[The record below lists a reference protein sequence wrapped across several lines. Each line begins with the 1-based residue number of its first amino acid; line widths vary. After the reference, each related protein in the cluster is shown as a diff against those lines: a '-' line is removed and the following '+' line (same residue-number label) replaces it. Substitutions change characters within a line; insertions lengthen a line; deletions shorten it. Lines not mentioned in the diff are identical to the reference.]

1 MTKGRFLTL
10 LIAVAVLAALV
21 VGSIVLITAPAELS
35 GTNQLKIY
43 GVTARDVMSVEIDHN
58 GETLSIYRAEDG
70 KWKFEGS
77 DAPVDQARAESVIT
91 FVSYVYVTKAVDEN
105 VTDFAKYG
113 LDPAQSVVKVK
124 TADGNG
130 YTINYGYQ
138 TADNTSK
145 YMRMNDAPTVYI
157 QGYLSSELI
166 LRDLDALRDLKLPA
180 FDAEQLSEI
189 AYQNDSG
196 ETVGMNILA
205 NGLSVGN
212 CGWQMNQPAALF
224 VPTMNIDS
232 FKAILRSSKLSDYVG
247 ADVKP
252 EYGLDEYAKLAQ
264 FGFADGTVLSL
275 KIGAQT
281 EDGKKYYCL
290 VDGKEGVYTIASSLL
305 EYLSYPSLQMALPE
319 IMPGMPADT
328 TAIKAEAGGQSY
340 ELKTDGSAYTL
351 NGKTITA
358 ETYNSLFTAMKQMII
373 VDYVKSDVEIG
384 AQVASITQSC
394 ASGAE
399 IAVTLYEYGKDFL
412 AVDYGFGKQIYIARA
427 PLDSFISSL
436 AAV

>member
-10 LIAVAVLAALV
+10 IIAAAFLAALV
-21 VGSIVLITAPAELS
+21 VGSVVLITAPVDLS
-35 GTNQLKIY
+35 GTNQLKIF
-43 GVTARDVMSVEIDHN
+43 GVTAKDVQSVEITHSGD
-58 GETLSIYRAEDG
+58 TVSIYRAEDG

-113 LDPAQSVVKVK
+113 LDPAQSIVNVK
-124 TADGNG
+124 TADGGG

-145 YMRMNDAPTVYI
+145 YMRMNGDPTVYI

-180 FDAEQLSEI
+180 VDVEQLSEI
-189 AYQNDSG
+189 AYQNTSG
-196 ETVGMNILA
+196 ETIGMNILA
-205 NGLSVGN
+205 NGLAVGN
-212 CGWQMNQPAALF
+212 CTWQMNQPAALF

-232 FKAILRSSKLSDYVG
+232 FKAILKSSKLSDYIG

-264 FGFADGTVLSL
+264 FGFADGTVISL

-290 VDGKEGVYTIASSLL
+290 VDGKDGVYTITASAL

-319 IMPGMPADT
+319 IMPAMPADT
-328 TAIKAEAGGQSY
+328 TAITVSANGQSY
-340 ELKTDGSAYTL
+340 ELKADGSAYTL
-351 NGKTITA
+351 NGKSITA
-358 ETYNSLFTAMKQMII
+358 ETYESLFTAMKQMII
-373 VDYVKSDVEIG
+373 VDYVKPDVEIG
-384 AQVASITQSC
+384 AEVASVTQKC
-394 ASGAE
+394 VNGAE
-399 IAVTLYEYGKDFL
+399 IAVRLYEYGKDFL
-412 AVDYGFGKQIYIARA
+412 AVDYGFGKQIYVARA
-427 PLDSFISSL
+427 PLDSFISKL
-436 AAV
+436 AEL

>member
-10 LIAVAVLAALV
+10 IIAAAVLAALV
-21 VGSIVLITAPAELS
+21 IGSVVLITAPVDPS

-43 GVTARDVMSVEIDHN
+43 GVTAKDVQSVEIAHN
-58 GETLSIYRAEDG
+58 GETVGIYRADDG

-113 LDPAQSVVKVK
+113 LDPPQSVVKVN
-124 TADGNG
+124 TVDGGG

-145 YMRMNDAPTVYI
+145 YMRMNDDPTVYI

-180 FDAEQLSEI
+180 FDVEQLSEI
-189 AYQNDSG
+189 AYQNTSG

-212 CGWQMNQPAALF
+212 CAWQMNQPAALF
-224 VPTMNIDS
+224 VPTMNVDS
-232 FKAILRSSKLSDYVG
+232 FKAILKSAKLSDYIG
-247 ADVKP
+247 AEVKP

-264 FGFADGTVLSL
+264 FGFADGTMISL

-290 VDGKEGVYTIASSLL
+290 VDGKDGVYTIGSSAL
-305 EYLSYPSLQMALPE
+305 EFLGYSSLQMALPE
-319 IMPGMPADT
+319 IMPAMPADT
-328 TAIKAEAGGQSY
+328 TAIAVSANGQTY
-340 ELKTDGSAYTL
+340 DLKTDGSAYTL
-351 NGKTITA
+351 NDKTITG
-358 ETYNSLFTAMKQMII
+358 ETYDALFTAMKQMII
-373 VDYVKSDVEIG
+373 VDYVKPDVEIG
-384 AQVASITQSC
+384 AEVASVTQSC
-394 ASGAE
+394 ANGAE
-399 IAVTLYEYGKDFL
+399 VAVKLYEYGKDFL
-412 AVDYGFGKQIYIARA
+412 AVDYGFGNQIYIARA
-427 PLDSFISSL
+427 PLDEFISKL